1 MKQIIKFYEHSGFA
15 NLQWLCCTQWTTG
28 QTPQLQWPYYK
39 FSFGMCQFQPVPFT
53 SLDHFRFERVDENTF
68 FETAPGL
75 PNASRRGGILF
86 FFVFPTAEFLPPCHV
101 PRLLYDVTRPSWGWH
116 HVMFPA
122 PLDVSNSANV
132 LRAWKV
138 QWNKH
143 SRILS
148 TTTDSLL
155 PHMGLEI
162 EIEIIPRL
170 FVFSYIKQYQLNSTT
185 THEYL

>member
-1 MKQIIKFYEHSGFA
+1 MNIQGLQICNGCVAPNERQVKHRNCNGRITNLVLACASSNRFPSHHWITSGLKGLMKIPFLRPPQVFQMRPVAEGF
-15 NLQWLCCTQWTTG
+15 C
-28 QTPQLQWPYYK
+28 
-39 FSFGMCQFQPVPFT
+39 
-53 SLDHFRFERVDENTF
+53 
-68 FETAPGL
+68 
-75 PNASRRGGILF
+75 F